1 MDWARSETKGGPAGS
16 DQYELG
22 GNDGRPG
29 GELRAGSGG
38 GPVRSILWF
47 ILWFIGG
54 GAWTL
59 GHHPRLGSHQGQ
71 VGHRGCQE

>member
-38 GPVRSILWF
+38 GPVPVYSLVYWGRSPGPWDIIPVLV
-47 ILWFIGG
+47 
-54 GAWTL
+54 ATRV
-59 GHHPRLGSHQGQ
+59 RLATVAARSS
-71 VGHRGCQE
+71 

>member
-1 MDWARSETKGGPAGS
+1 MDWAKSEATSDPTGS

-22 GNDGRPG
+22 SNDGRPG

-47 ILWFIGG
+47 IWG
-54 GAWTL
+54 GAWGL
-59 GHHPRLGSHQGQ
+59 GHHPHPGGHQGQ
-71 VGHRGCQE
+71 VGYRGG